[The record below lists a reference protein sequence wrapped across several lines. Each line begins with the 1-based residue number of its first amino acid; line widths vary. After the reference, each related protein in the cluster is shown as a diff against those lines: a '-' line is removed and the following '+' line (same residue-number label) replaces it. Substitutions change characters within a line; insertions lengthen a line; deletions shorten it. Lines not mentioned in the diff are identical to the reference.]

1 MISMT
6 QNLQHLQADQSAQ
19 TGPIAPTTSALA
31 YENDGVATS
40 AGEFIQLACDP
51 ARSVV
56 VEACAGSG
64 KTWLLVAR
72 MLRLLLAGAE
82 PAQLLAITFTRKA
95 AQEMRERLLQ
105 LLHQLA
111 LADDAQ
117 IMHLLE
123 ERGVT
128 DARRW
133 LIDAR
138 GLYERVLASPQALSI
153 DTFHSWFGRLLPLAP
168 LASSVPHGY
177 SLSESNGQL
186 MHEAYSVFLQQ
197 AMQDEAQ
204 QAALLQ
210 LYQQVGDSTARKLL
224 QAFVD
229 KRAEWWAM
237 NLHGDEPLQALQDL
251 CGEDGLLDARL
262 QVWQDQGLNQG
273 LNQRLLQ
280 VANLLGRGTA
290 PNQKLATE
298 IERVL
303 TGPASIDAFDALRG
317 AFLTQ
322 ADQARAVPS
331 NKALNAA
338 LAAHFSG
345 ADGVA
350 QFAAEFVNL
359 AQTLLQLEARSK
371 EPLVLA
377 LNKALF
383 CAGSAYLACYQT
395 IKAQQRL
402 FDFADLEWHVYRLL
416 SNPEHAAYLQA
427 RLDARYKHILLDEF
441 QDTNPLQWQ
450 IVQSWLGGYGGDGSD
465 GAPSVFIVGDP
476 KQSIYRFRRADPRV
490 FDAAQQFLRAQGASL
505 LRTNQTRRNATAVI
519 DALNAS
525 FGDNPRFVAQ
535 TTLALSRGLAYRL
548 PLVRGEGEEEGQG
561 GQASDM
567 KSALGDAGDAGDAAD
582 VAGAGAALRDPL
594 RCALPEAV
602 HDVYR
607 AEAAQLA
614 RVLWQLRQSH
624 QLQWSDMMLLVK
636 KRTHLAAYEAAFRS
650 AGIPFVSDKRGGL
663 LQTLEVADLSALLNF
678 LILPASDLSLAH
690 ILKSPIFAASDNDLI
705 LLASSPGYHWWQ
717 RLVLLCEDKA
727 ADAAPGSAVPSAALR
742 RAHELLG
749 QWLNMA
755 PHLPVHDLLDQ
766 ILHQGQ
772 ILPRYL
778 AASHA
783 GMRGQVQGNIE
794 AFIELALNMDAGRYP
809 SLPKFIAALET
820 LRREAENDAPNEAN
834 IDLSVNAAR
843 ILTIHSAK
851 GLEAPLVAVLDA
863 NHSQG
868 LRDDNGILCEWPQD
882 RIAPTHF
889 STFAKA
895 DERGA
900 ARDPIFASEE
910 ALKQQEDWN
919 LLYVALTR
927 AKQIFLIS
935 GVASGK
941 KNDVDGI
948 VAKNWYARL
957 QLPLWPQ
964 AEEQAATMADP
975 QAATTAE
982 AQTDP
987 PVDAAAQSFDWPL
1000 YNPKAQPA
1008 SARSGQLAESAPLAP
1023 SEEQIEGRLLHLLL
1037 ERVTS
1042 QAWPWHLPDAAA
1054 IAHWLPCP
1062 AAMAPVLRKQAQTIL
1077 NHADLQRFFDPTQY
1091 QAAYN
1096 EQEILIGELVLR
1108 MDRMVLTHDA
1118 VWILDYKRQ
1127 LLAVEMADYTRQL
1140 REYGFWVRQVYPARQ
1155 VRAIL
1160 IAANG
1165 VVQEVEIE

>member
-1 MISMT
+1 MIPII
-6 QNLQHLQADQSAQ
+6 DSAQ
-19 TGPIAPTTSALA
+19 NVPTTPATLATPATPTTSALA

-40 AGEFIQLACDP
+40 AAEFIQLACDP

-168 LASSVPHGY
+168 LASGVPHGY

-210 LYQQVGDSTARKLL
+210 LYLQVGDSTARKLL

-262 QVWQDQGLNQG
+262 QVWQDDALH
-273 LNQRLLQ
+273 QRLLQ
-280 VANLLGRGTA
+280 VASLLGRGTA

-298 IERVL
+298 IEQRL
-303 TGPASIDAFDALRG
+303 SGPASIDGFDALRG

-350 QFAAEFVNL
+350 QFGAEFVNL

-377 LNKALF
+377 MNKALF
-383 CAGSAYLACYQT
+383 CAGSAYLACYQN

-416 SNPEHAAYLQA
+416 SNPDHAAYLQA

-525 FGDNPRFVAQ
+525 FGENPRFVAQ
-535 TTLALSRGLAYRL
+535 TTLAQSRGLAYRL
-548 PLVRGEGEEEGQG
+548 PLVRGEGEGQG
-561 GQASDM
+561 GQAPDLE
-567 KSALGDAGDAGDAAD
+567 AAAAAD
-582 VAGAGAALRDPL
+582 VVDAGATLRDPL
-594 RCALPEAV
+594 QCALPEAV

-636 KRTHLAAYEAAFRS
+636 KRTHLAAYEAALRS

-690 ILKSPIFAASDNDLI
+690 ILKSPIFAASDDDLI
-705 LLASSPGYHWWQ
+705 LLASIPGYHWWQ
-717 RLVLLCEDKA
+717 RLVLLCEDNA
-727 ADAAPGSAVPSAALR
+727 SDAAPFSAVPSAALL

-749 QWLNMA
+749 RWLDMA

-783 GMRGQVQGNIE
+783 AMRGQVQGNIE

-834 IDLSVNAAR
+834 IDLAVNAAR

-851 GLEAPLVAVLDA
+851 GLEAPLVALLDA
-863 NHSQG
+863 NHSQAM
-868 LRDDNGILCEWPQD
+868 RDDHGILCEWPQD

-889 STFAKA
+889 SAFAKA

-900 ARDPIFASEE
+900 ARDPIFADEE

-927 AKQIFLIS
+927 AKQIFLVS
-935 GVASGK
+935 GVASDG
-941 KNDVDGI
+941 KNDVDG
-948 VAKNWYARL
+948 VKAKNWYARL
-957 QLPLWPQ
+957 QLPLWPDATGQAAIQADIQGDIQ
-964 AEEQAATMADP
+964 AEIQAEIQADLQTQSHNATSTA
-975 QAATTAE
+975 QA
-982 AQTDP
+982 
-987 PVDAAAQSFDWPL
+987 FDWPL

-1008 SARSGQLAESAPLAP
+1008 SDQPALAAPP
-1023 SEEQIEGRLLHLLL
+1023 SEQQIEGRLLHLLL

-1042 QAWPWHLPDAAA
+1042 QSWPYHLPDADT
-1054 IAHWLPCP
+1054 IASWLPCTL
-1062 AAMAPVLRKQAQTIL
+1062 AMAPVLRKQAQTIL
-1077 NHADLQRFFDPTQY
+1077 NHADLQRFFDPAQY

-1127 LLAVEMADYTRQL
+1127 LLAVEMADYTAQL
-1140 REYGFWVRQVYPARQ
+1140 REYGFWMRQVYPARQ

-1160 IAANG
+1160 IAVNG
-1165 VVQEVEIE
+1165 VVQEVEIQ